1 MTQLSFVDN
10 TNKLIGALN
19 WFAVHPT
26 SMNNSNCLI
35 TTDNVGYASILLEKQ
50 MNPDHLPGRVI
61 SFSVYYHRQY

>member
-1 MTQLSFVDN
+1 MTQLRFVDT
-10 TNKLIGALN
+10 TNRLLGALS

-50 MNPDHLPGRVI
+50 MNPDNLPGRV
-61 SFSVYYHRQY
+61 SFFLVAIDR

>member
-1 MTQLSFVDN
+1 MMTQLRFVDN
-10 TNKLIGALN
+10 NNRLIGALS

-50 MNPDHLPGRVI
+50 MNPDNLPGRV
-61 SFSVYYHRQY
+61 SPYSL